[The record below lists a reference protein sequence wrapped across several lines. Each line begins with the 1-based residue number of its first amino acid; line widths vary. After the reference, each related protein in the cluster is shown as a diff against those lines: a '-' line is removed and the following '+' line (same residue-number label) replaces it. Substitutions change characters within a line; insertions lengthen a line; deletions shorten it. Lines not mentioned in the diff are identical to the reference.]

1 MSNNGKT
8 NHDGEIRAK
17 NKAKQRE
24 IWEKRWGEFL
34 TPHREQKDPETSSTI
49 SMGYNT
55 MGTSTYTKEP
65 QITKYEPNISEIATA
80 PKTTITQ
87 YRADIPKEVLD
98 NIPDI

>member
-1 MSNNGKT
+1 MNAARDVINSKMNKDELIKQWRT

-24 IWEKRWGEFL
+24 IWEKQWGEFL

-55 MGTSTYTKEP
+55 MGTPTYTKEP
-65 QITKYEPNISEIATA
+65 
-80 PKTTITQ
+80 
-87 YRADIPKEVLD
+87 
-98 NIPDI
+98 